1 MNSFKC
7 REQIS
12 DNLDHNILQLY
23 NVLIQ
28 IWLTTSKTNFASN
41 IFFRNVVCMSE
52 IFVLL
57 VWNICFINKVL
68 MCSYWLYFL
77 IIFFL
82 NFKLL
87 EHINHSQYTISP
99 LHCRLM
105 RWVLFDIKF
114 LYAFIIFLTR
124 TYHLIIFLPYFI
136 FPFPEITRTYTT
148 TVITLPHALKLI
160 VHCLKSIVVGMIF
173 DI

>member
-1 MNSFKC
+1 
-7 REQIS
+7 
-12 DNLDHNILQLY
+12 
-23 NVLIQ
+23 
-28 IWLTTSKTNFASN
+28 
-41 IFFRNVVCMSE
+41 
-52 IFVLL
+52 
-57 VWNICFINKVL
+57 

-87 EHINHSQYTISP
+87 DHINCSQYTISP

-114 LYAFIIFLTR
+114 VYVFIIFLTK

-148 TVITLPHALKLI
+148 TVITLPHVLKLI

-173 DI
+173 DIQFVYVLNICLINKQETNYCESTERTFLLCILLTKSRTLTMIVNALPNLFQLA